1 MRITLHVLTRL
12 RLPAKARSR
21 AGGVSAFTLLELMIV
36 IGIMGM
42 ILTIGMPSFLNMLS
56 KDAMRQA
63 VSDVMEICSE
73 ARAQAII
80 KGVPSELCFNVHDR
94 IFSIT
99 TLAAPAQTPN
109 PASEFAD
116 PSPQAAPTASGR
128 SNLTKHLSEDLDIEM
143 LSVNFVEK
151 KDEDEARVRFY
162 PNGTCDEFT
171 IVLQWPAKQLYRK
184 ITLDIITSLPD
195 VEVIK

>member
-1 MRITLHVLTRL
+1 MRNTPQVLNRL
-12 RLPAKARSR
+12 QLPLADRWCFDR
-21 AGGVSAFTLLELMIV
+21 VYAFTLLEIMIV

-56 KDAMRQA
+56 KDTMRQA
-63 VSDVMEICSE
+63 VSDVMEVCSE

-80 KGVPSELCFNVHDR
+80 KGVPSELRFNVHDR
-94 IFSIT
+94 TFSIS
-99 TLAAPAQTPN
+99 TLAVPAQTLN
-109 PASEFAD
+109 PASGFATTPPD
-116 PSPQAAPTASGR
+116 ITPAESVKSP
-128 SNLTKHLSEDLDIEM
+128 LTKRIPEELNIEM
-143 LSVNFVEK
+143 LSVNFLEK

-171 IVLQWPAKQLYRK
+171 IVLQWPEKQLYRK

>member
-1 MRITLHVLTRL
+1 VRI
-12 RLPAKARSR
+12 
-21 AGGVSAFTLLELMIV
+21 SAFTLLEIMIV

-42 ILTIGMPSFLNMLS
+42 VMSIGMPSFLNMLS
-56 KDAMRQA
+56 KDTMRQA
-63 VSDVMEICSE
+63 VADVVEICGE

-80 KGVPSELCFNVHDR
+80 KGVPSELCFNTQDR
-94 IFSIT
+94 TFHILT
-99 TLAAPAQTPN
+99 TAAPAPLPN
-109 PASEFAD
+109 PAGEFAD
-116 PSPQAAPTASGR
+116 TPPAAAPAPPGKTA
-128 SNLTKHLSEDLDIEM
+128 LTKRISEDLVIEM
-143 LSVNFVEK
+143 LSVNFQEY

-171 IVLQWPAKQLYRK
+171 IVLQWPEKQLYRK

>member
-1 MRITLHVLTRL
+1 MRITHQVLTRL
-12 RLPAKARSR
+12 RLPAKAGSR
-21 AGGVSAFTLLELMIV
+21 AVRPSAFTLLEIMIV

-42 ILTIGMPSFLNMLS
+42 TLSIGMPSFLNMLS
-56 KDAMRQA
+56 KDTMRQA
-63 VSDVMEICSE
+63 VSDVVEICGE

-94 IFSIT
+94 TFHILT
-99 TLAAPAQTPN
+99 AAAPAPLSN
-109 PASEFAD
+109 PAGEFAD
-116 PSPQAAPTASGR
+116 TPPAASPGASGR
-128 SNLTKHLSEDLDIEM
+128 AALTKRISEDLVIEM
-143 LSVNFVEK
+143 LSVNFQEY

-171 IVLQWPAKQLYRK
+171 IVLQWPEKQLYRK

>member
-1 MRITLHVLTRL
+1 M
-12 RLPAKARSR
+12 ARSH
-21 AGGVSAFTLLELMIV
+21 AEGISAFTLLELMIV

-42 ILTIGMPSFLNMLS
+42 IMTIGLPSFLNMLS
-56 KDAMRQA
+56 KDTMRQA
-63 VSDVMEICSE
+63 VSDVMEVCSE

-80 KGVPSELCFNVHDR
+80 KGVPSELRFNVHDR
-94 IFSIT
+94 TFSIS
-99 TLAAPAQTPN
+99 TLAVPAQTLN
-109 PASEFAD
+109 PSSEFASA
-116 PSPQAAPTASGR
+116 PPEMAPAGSAKSP
-128 SNLTKHLSEDLDIEM
+128 LTKRIPEDLNIEM
-143 LSVNFVEK
+143 LSVNFLEK

-171 IVLQWPAKQLYRK
+171 IVLQWPEKQLYRK